1 MEPFARAVDIEQVK
15 RAELDLILD
24 RTRQPPPTEP
34 AVWGIALSGGG
45 IRSATFAL
53 GVLQVLARSDLLRGF
68 HYLSSISGGGYANA
82 FVQGLIRRRGFD
94 GAFDVLRS
102 SVRDRAA
109 QPATGEAV
117 DPQQPIL
124 HLREYSNYLSPRTS
138 PLSGDTLGMLG
149 SYVRN
154 VLLVQIQLCA
164 LLLALTLLPLLLY
177 PWLQRGAARWPGL
190 FLLVAGLLG
199 VAAAMLLG
207 WITTRAN
214 RVLQD
219 TQPSVAGAA
228 PNDRCAEEPA
238 RGTVAGAA
246 VTDSKEAP
254 PPFAARAA
262 ALAILATAVATLLG
276 AAGLW
281 GINARYGPTATGAG
295 PEWSLF
301 DGWAS
306 LDVGLG
312 AAAAAFYFV
321 AWMLWLGFDRTM
333 AWRQRLGDDEDWRSP
348 LMLHSARFVVSTAAA
363 AALGGCALVAARHIV
378 LSWPGYVGLWHAII
392 IGPTCLWAAV
402 TFTGIVHLGL
412 AGPALNDLQREV
424 WARVGGRA
432 AAAVILGIGLALA
445 IAIHGPWMLT
455 YGLSF
460 AEAKWRAVGWIG
472 VIAWIVTSGSGVLAA
487 YSQKVGDVQSR
498 ARLLDRL
505 ARIAPWVFLLG
516 LIVLIGYA
524 GQCILAAL
532 GWDLAPN
539 DAAQRVYLAHLAGG
553 AVLHGGVL
561 LIALAGALAI
571 WLVFGFA
578 MELNEFSM
586 NAFYR
591 NRLVRCYLG
600 ASNGER
606 RPEPITN
613 FDPQDDLVL
622 AEVVEIERDE
632 GRRPLYPL
640 FGTALNMVAAKQ
652 LDWQDRKAAS
662 FCLTPGYCGY
672 LPPPSHPNACPIG
685 DKSAAIAGTFAARAE
700 PTSDAG
706 SASPKP
712 SPRQM
717 LPDPVA
723 VTLTLGSAIAISG
736 AAVSPNMGYHSSPA
750 VTFLLT
756 LFDARL
762 GWWLPNPMQAR
773 RARSTLP
780 PFSGGWL
787 VAELLGLTRDGGRH
801 LYLSDGGH
809 FENLGIYE
817 LVRRGCRFIV
827 CVDASADSERDFA
840 DLGDAVQKCRV
851 DFGVDIRIDVDDLRV
866 GANGLSARS
875 CAVGTIAYA
884 DGREGVLLYLKP
896 SVTGGEPTDVAHYA
910 RAHPSFPHEP
920 TSDQYFDAAQFESY
934 RRLGEYVATTAFAS
948 TLERTAA
955 MAESVPQAALDVR
968 DGPQKE
974 RFLIELRHA
983 WAAPLDGAKNRF
995 AAHADAMAQLF
1006 AKLRST
1012 PALAVLDA
1020 QIYPSWIDL
1029 VPPIAEIHMPR
1040 SSTPLARRTDLPSRG
1055 DFRSCFYFCQELI
1068 QLMEAV
1074 YHDIGLEHAFDHP
1087 DHRGWMN
1094 MFRHWSWA
1102 PIFRVAWAVG
1112 APTFG
1117 RRFVGFCELRLDM
1130 PRLNSAVGIA
1140 ELARPPG
1147 VSWQAHCDA
1156 LADDGRIN
1164 HVERGILLSDAI
1176 AAGVDHAALRLV
1188 AMRMEWGSVLGR
1200 SAGDLPD
1207 STVAIAVVEGRTLRL
1222 LRVQDHLRRMGLG
1235 AEFMRRLAARIDAV
1249 DVRAGS
1255 YGEGGIATPREAA
1268 EFKTYLEARRRQAL
1282 AELRGA
1288 GAA

>member
-1 MEPFARAVDIEQVK
+1 
-15 RAELDLILD
+15 
-24 RTRQPPPTEP
+24 
-34 AVWGIALSGGG
+34 
-45 IRSATFAL
+45 
-53 GVLQVLARSDLLRGF
+53 
-68 HYLSSISGGGYANA
+68 
-82 FVQGLIRRRGFD
+82 
-94 GAFDVLRS
+94 
-102 SVRDRAA
+102 
-109 QPATGEAV
+109 
-117 DPQQPIL
+117 
-124 HLREYSNYLSPRTS
+124 
-138 PLSGDTLGMLG
+138 MLG
-149 SYVRN
+149 TYVRN

-164 LLLALTLLPLLLY
+164 LFLALTLLPLLLY
-177 PWLQRGAARWPGL
+177 PWLQRGAARWPSG
-190 FLLVAGLLG
+190 FLLTAALLG
-199 VAAAMLLG
+199 VAAAVLLG

-219 TQPSVAGAA
+219 GRPAGIGTPPSAQSRCDDDAARAG
-228 PNDRCAEEPA
+228 
-238 RGTVAGAA
+238 VAGAA
-246 VTDSKEAP
+246 VTDTREAP

-281 GINARYGPTATGAG
+281 GINARYGPSAAGSGA
-295 PEWSLF
+295 PLNAF
-301 DGWAS
+301 AAWAS
-306 LDVGLG
+306 LDDHLG
-312 AAAAAFYFV
+312 AAAAAFYFL
-321 AWMLWLGFDRTM
+321 AWMLWLAFDRCV
-333 AWRQRLGDDEDWRSP
+333 AWRQRLGDSDDWRSP
-348 LMLHSARFVVSTAAA
+348 LMLHSLRFIVSTAAA
-363 AALGGCALVAARHIV
+363 AALGGCALVAARHII
-378 LSWPGYVGLWHAII
+378 LSWQGAVGLWHAII

-432 AAAVILGIGLALA
+432 AAAVILGVGFTLSLA
-445 IAIHGPWMLT
+445 IYGPWLLT

-460 AEAKWRAVGWIG
+460 AQAKWRAVGWIG
-472 VIAWIVTSGSGVLAA
+472 VIAWAVTSGSGILAA
-487 YSQKVGDVQSR
+487 YSQKVGDPQSR
-498 ARLLDRL
+498 SRLLDRL

-516 LIVLIGYA
+516 LTVLISYA
-524 GQCILAAL
+524 GQSILAAV
-532 GWDLAPN
+532 GWGPTPKDIDHML
-539 DAAQRVYLAHLAGG
+539 YLAYLASG
-553 AVLHGGVL
+553 AVSHGGIL
-561 LIALAGALAI
+561 LVVLAGAVVV
-571 WLVFGFA
+571 WLIFGFA

-600 ASNGER
+600 ASNAAR

-622 AEVVEIERDE
+622 ADVVEISRDA
-632 GRRPLYPL
+632 GLRPLFPL

-662 FCLTPGYCGY
+662 FGLTPGYCGY

-685 DKSAAIAGTFAARAE
+685 DKSAAVAGTFPARPVPVSAAAPAPVSSRE
-700 PTSDAG
+700 I
-706 SASPKP
+706 
-712 SPRQM
+712 

-736 AAVSPNMGYHSSPA
+736 AAVSPNMGYHSSAA

-762 GWWLPNPMQAR
+762 GWWLPNPTHAR
-773 RARSTLP
+773 RKRTALP

-809 FENLGIYE
+809 FENLGLYE

-827 CVDASADSERDFA
+827 CVDASADADRDFA

-851 DFGVDIRIDVDDLRV
+851 DFGVDIRIDVADLRV

-884 DGREGVLLYLKP
+884 DGREGVLLYMKP
-896 SVTGGEPTDVAHYA
+896 SVTGSEPTDVAHYA

-934 RRLGEYVATTAFAS
+934 RRLGEHVATTAFAS
-948 TLERTAA
+948 ALERAA
-955 MAESVPQAALDVR
+955 AISEATPQAALDVR

-974 RFLIELRHA
+974 RILIELRHA
-983 WAAPLDGAKNRF
+983 WASPLDGVKNRF
-995 AAHADAMAQLF
+995 STHADAMAQLF
-1006 AKLRST
+1006 AKLRGT

-1029 VPPIAEIHMPR
+1029 MPPVAELHMPR
-1040 SSTPLARRTDLPSRG
+1040 SSTPLARRTDLPARA
-1055 DFRSCFYFCQELI
+1055 DFRTCFYFCQELI

-1074 YHDIGLEHAFDHP
+1074 YHDIALEHAFDHP
-1087 DHRGWMN
+1087 DNRGWMN

-1102 PIFRVAWAVG
+1102 PVFRVAWAVG

-1117 RRFVGFCELRLDM
+1117 RRFVGFCELRLDL
-1130 PRLNSAVGIA
+1130 PRLNSAVGVA
-1140 ELARPPG
+1140 ELPRLPG
-1147 VSWQAHCDA
+1147 TSWKAHCDA

-1164 HVERGILLSDAI
+1164 HVERGILLSEAI
-1176 AAGVDHAALRLV
+1176 ASGAGREALRVLV
-1188 AMRMEWGSVLGR
+1188 MRMEWASVLGR
-1200 SAGDLPD
+1200 SAGDVAD
-1207 STVAIAVVEGRTLRL
+1207 STVAVAVLDGGTLRL

-1235 AEFMRRLAARIDAV
+1235 AEFMR
-1249 DVRAGS
+1249 
-1255 YGEGGIATPREAA
+1255 
-1268 EFKTYLEARRRQAL
+1268 
-1282 AELRGA
+1282 
-1288 GAA
+1288 